1 MADEYIVESVEEHEG
16 SPAWRIRMRK
26 PDGTY
31 HAHIMPKATL
41 EWRAAEYGITDVDE
55 LLDIA
60 LHEPFAPPTDAQAAL
75 IEGVTRDTGPTL
87 YEATST
93 ADARAAHRAR
103 IARAKTER
111 ITVRNGNSDPLAVIR
126 WNHYIIDPD
135 RMRAK
140 RELVD
145 ERRWRMQ
152 YGGLPVESPKE
163 MIRRA

>member
-1 MADEYIVESVEEHEG
+1 MADEYVIESVEEHEG
-16 SPAWRIRMRK
+16 TPAWRIRMRK

-60 LHEPFAPPTDAQAAL
+60 LHEPFAPPADAHAAR
-75 IEGVTRDTGPTL
+75 IEGVARDSSPRL
-87 YEATST
+87 FEADST
-93 ADARAAHRAR
+93 AVARAAHRAR
-103 IARAKTER
+103 VAWTKRER
-111 ITVRNGNSDPLAVIR
+111 ITVRNGKGDPLAVIR
-126 WNHYIIDPD
+126 ENHHIDPD

-140 RELVD
+140 REFVD

-152 YGGLPVESPKE
+152 YGGLPVEPPIE
-163 MIRRA
+163 RIRRA